1 MDTRFNKRLGDI
13 FITKPRRSEIA
24 PITFNVNERRINTR
38 TFPSPLILVGVFLA
52 LILVGAFLLSAPFAH
67 HEQGWGDPVLSIF
80 TATSAVTVTGLI
92 IVDTATYWTSSGQVI
107 ILLLM
112 FVGGLGFMTLAA
124 FLLAVLGQRVSMA
137 QRLLIRETLGSE
149 NMGGIQRLSVTIV
162 IAAISIQIIG
172 FLALFARFL
181 FSGSLSESPGEA
193 AWQALFHSV
202 SGFNNAG
209 FVILNHSDG
218 LHAFRE
224 DFVVLSIIGWLII
237 LGSLSFWVV
246 VDLVSKDSIRKFS
259 LVSKIVLSMTIVL
272 IITGTLFFL
281 FAESNN
287 PKTIGD
293 LPLNAQIGVSIF
305 EGVSGRTAGFS
316 TIDYGYAR
324 PATDVFMSLLMFIGG
339 ATGSVAGGIKVTTF
353 FIIVLSVVAI
363 IRERANVTA
372 FGREIPPTTVRRSY
386 AVAIVCLAFI
396 FLCTLCLALTNSHV
410 LIRDLAFESVSAF
423 GTVGLSTGA
432 TGELNALGH
441 VIVAITMFIGRVGPI
456 IVGLRMVPNREA
468 SPYRYATEPVTIG

>member
-1 MDTRFNKRLGDI
+1 
-13 FITKPRRSEIA
+13 
-24 PITFNVNERRINTR
+24 
-38 TFPSPLILVGVFLA
+38 LVGVFLA

-67 HEQGWGDPVLSIF
+67 HEQGWGDPILSIF

-92 IVDTATYWTSSGQVI
+92 VVDTATYWTSNGQVI

-137 QRLLIRETLGSE
+137 QRLLIRESLGSE

-162 IAAISIQIIG
+162 AAAISIQVIG

-181 FSGSLSESPGEA
+181 FSESPGEA

-259 LVSKIVLSMTIVL
+259 LVSKIVLSTTIVL

-293 LPLNAQIGVSIF
+293 LPLSAQIGVSIF

-353 FIIVLSVVAI
+353 FIIVLSIVAI
-363 IRERANVTA
+363 IRERAHVTA
-372 FGREIPPTTVRRSY
+372 FGREISPVTVRRSY
-386 AVAIVCLAFI
+386 AVTLICLAFI

-432 TGELNALGH
+432 TGELNGLGH
-441 VIVAITMFIGRVGPI
+441 MIVAITMFIGRVGPI

>member
-24 PITFNVNERRINTR
+24 PITFNVDERRINAR
-38 TFPSPLILVGVFLA
+38 TFPSPLILVAVFLA
-52 LILVGAFLLSAPFAH
+52 LILVGALLLSAPFAH

-162 IAAISIQIIG
+162 AAAISIQVIG
-172 FLALFARFL
+172 FFALFARFL
-181 FSGSLSESPGEA
+181 FLESPGEA

-209 FVILNHSDG
+209 FVILNQSDG

-224 DFVVLSIIGWLII
+224 DFIVLSIIGWLII
-237 LGSLSFWVV
+237 LG
-246 VDLVSKDSIRKFS
+246 DRK
-259 LVSKIVLSMTIVL
+259 
-272 IITGTLFFL
+272 
-281 FAESNN
+281 
-287 PKTIGD
+287 
-293 LPLNAQIGVSIF
+293 
-305 EGVSGRTAGFS
+305 
-316 TIDYGYAR
+316 
-324 PATDVFMSLLMFIGG
+324 
-339 ATGSVAGGIKVTTF
+339 
-353 FIIVLSVVAI
+353 SVV
-363 IRERANVTA
+363 
-372 FGREIPPTTVRRSY
+372 
-386 AVAIVCLAFI
+386 
-396 FLCTLCLALTNSHV
+396 
-410 LIRDLAFESVSAF
+410 
-423 GTVGLSTGA
+423 
-432 TGELNALGH
+432 
-441 VIVAITMFIGRVGPI
+441 
-456 IVGLRMVPNREA
+456 
-468 SPYRYATEPVTIG
+468 

>member
-24 PITFNVNERRINTR
+24 PVTFNVNERRIKAR
-38 TFPSPLILVGVFLA
+38 TFSSPLILVGVFLA

-67 HEQGWGDPVLSIF
+67 HEQGWGDPILSIF
-80 TATSAVTVTGLI
+80 TATSAVTVTGLTV
-92 IVDTATYWTSSGQVI
+92 VDTATYWTSNGQVI

-124 FLLAVLGQRVSMA
+124 FLLAVLGQRVSMS
-137 QRLLIRETLGSE
+137 QRLLIRESLGSE
-149 NMGGIQRLSVTIV
+149 NMGGI
-162 IAAISIQIIG
+162 
-172 FLALFARFL
+172 LF
-181 FSGSLSESPGEA
+181 SESPGEA

-259 LVSKIVLSMTIVL
+259 LVSKIILSTTIVL
-272 IITGTLFFL
+272 IIIGTLFFF

-293 LPLNAQIGVSIF
+293 LPLNAQIGVSVF

-353 FIIVLSVVAI
+353 FIIVFSIVAI
-363 IRERANVTA
+363 IRERAHVTA
-372 FGREIPPTTVRRSY
+372 FGREISPVTVRRSY
-386 AVAIVCLAFI
+386 AVTLICLAFI

-432 TGELNALGH
+432 TGELNDLGH
-441 VIVAITMFIGRVGPI
+441 MIVAITMFIGRVGPI

>member
-38 TFPSPLILVGVFLA
+38 TFSSPLILIGVFLA
-52 LILVGAFLLSAPFAH
+52 LILVGALLLSAPFAH

-92 IVDTATYWTSSGQVI
+92 IVDTATYWTPSGQVI

-162 IAAISIQIIG
+162 AAAISIQIIG

-181 FSGSLSESPGEA
+181 FSESLGEA

-209 FVILNHSDG
+209 FVILSQSDG

-272 IITGTLFFL
+272 IITGALFFF

-293 LPLNAQIGVSIF
+293 LPLNTQIGVSIF

-316 TIDYGYAR
+316 TIDYRYAR

-363 IRERANVTA
+363 IRERADVTA
-372 FGREIPPTTVRRSY
+372 FGREISPTTVRRSY
-386 AVAIVCLAFI
+386 AVALICLAFI

-432 TGELNALGH
+432 TGELNGLGH

>member
-1 MDTRFNKRLGDI
+1 MNTRFYKRLGDV
-13 FITKPRRSEIA
+13 FVNKPRRVEIA
-24 PITFNVNERRINTR
+24 PVTFNVDERRLSAR
-38 TFPSPLILVGVFLA
+38 TFSSPLILIGVFLT
-52 LILVGAFLLSAPFAH
+52 LILVGAALLSAPFAH
-67 HEQGWGDPVLSIF
+67 YDEGWGDPIVSIF
-80 TATSAVTVTGLI
+80 TATSAVTVTGL
-92 IVDTATYWTSSGQVI
+92 VLGDTATHWTTEGQAVI
-107 ILLLM
+107 LVLM

-137 QRLLIRETLGSE
+137 QRLLIRETLGSQ

-162 IAAISIQIIG
+162 VSAIAIQVLG
-172 FLALFARFL
+172 FLALFGRFL
-181 FSGSLSESPGEA
+181 FLESPGEA
-193 AWQALFHSV
+193 AWQAIFHAV

-209 FVILNHSDG
+209 FIILNNADG
-218 LHAFRE
+218 LNSFRE
-224 DFVVLSIIGWLII
+224 DYVVLSILGWLII

-246 VDLVSKDSIRKFS
+246 ADLVTKNSFRTFS
-259 LVSKIVLSMTIVL
+259 LVSKIVLLMTVAL
-272 IITGTLFFL
+272 IAVGALFF
-281 FAESNN
+281 FFSESNN

-293 LPLNAQIGVSIF
+293 LPINAQIGVSVF
-305 EGVSGRTAGFS
+305 EGISGRTAGFS

-353 FIIVLSVVAI
+353 FIIVLSVVAL
-363 IRERANVTA
+363 IRERAHVTA
-372 FGREIPPTTVRRSY
+372 FGREIAPATVRRSY
-386 AVAIVCLAFI
+386 AVTLICLAFV
-396 FLCTLCLALTNSHV
+396 FLCTLLLALSNSHI

-432 TGELNALGH
+432 TTELNAFGR
-441 VIVAITMFIGRVGPI
+441 VVVTITMFIGRVGPI

>member
-1 MDTRFNKRLGDI
+1 MDTRFNKRPGDI

-24 PITFNVNERRINTR
+24 PVTFNVNERRINAR
-38 TFPSPLILVGVFLA
+38 TFSSPLILIGVFLA
-52 LILVGAFLLSAPFAH
+52 LILLGALLLSAPFAH

-92 IVDTATYWTSSGQVI
+92 VVDTATYWTSSGQVI

-162 IAAISIQIIG
+162 VAAISIQVIG
-172 FLALFARFL
+172 FFALFARFL
-181 FSGSLSESPGEA
+181 FLEPPGEA

-209 FVILNHSDG
+209 FVILNQSDG

-224 DFVVLSIIGWLII
+224 DFIVLSIIGWLII

-246 VDLVSKDSIRKFS
+246 LDLVSKDSIRKFS
-259 LVSKIVLSMTIVL
+259 LVTKIVLSMTIGL
-272 IITGTLFFL
+272 IITGALFFL

-293 LPLNAQIGVSIF
+293 LPINAQIGVSIF

-363 IRERANVTA
+363 IRERAHVTA
-372 FGREIPPTTVRRSY
+372 FGREIAPTTVRRSY
-386 AVAIVCLAFI
+386 AVTLICLGFI

-410 LIRDLAFESVSAF
+410 LIRDLAFESFSAF

-432 TGELNALGH
+432 TGELNRLGH
-441 VIVAITMFIGRVGPI
+441 VIIAITMFIGRVGPI

>member
-1 MDTRFNKRLGDI
+1 
-13 FITKPRRSEIA
+13 
-24 PITFNVNERRINTR
+24 
-38 TFPSPLILVGVFLA
+38 
-52 LILVGAFLLSAPFAH
+52 
-67 HEQGWGDPVLSIF
+67 
-80 TATSAVTVTGLI
+80 
-92 IVDTATYWTSSGQVI
+92 
-107 ILLLM
+107 
-112 FVGGLGFMTLAA
+112 
-124 FLLAVLGQRVSMA
+124 
-137 QRLLIRETLGSE
+137 
-149 NMGGIQRLSVTIV
+149 MGGIQRLSVTIV
-162 IAAISIQIIG
+162 AAAISIQVIG
-172 FLALFARFL
+172 FFALFARFL
-181 FSGSLSESPGEA
+181 FLESPGEA

-209 FVILNHSDG
+209 FVILNQSDG

-224 DFVVLSIIGWLII
+224 DFIVLSIIGWLII

-246 VDLVSKDSIRKFS
+246 LDLVSKDSLRKFS
-259 LVSKIVLSMTIVL
+259 LVTKIVLLMTVAL
-272 IITGTLFFL
+272 IITGASFFL

-293 LPLNAQIGVSIF
+293 LPINAQIGVSIF

-363 IRERANVTA
+363 IRERAHVTA
-372 FGREIPPTTVRRSY
+372 FGREISPTTVRRSY
-386 AVAIVCLAFI
+386 AVTLICLGFI
-396 FLCTLCLALTNSHV
+396 FLCTLCLALTNSHI

-432 TGELNALGH
+432 TEELNRLGH

>member
-107 ILLLM
+107 
-112 FVGGLGFMTLAA
+112 MTLAA

-181 FSGSLSESPGEA
+181 FSESLSESPGEA

-441 VIVAITMFIGRVGPI
+441 VIVVITMFIGRVGPI

-468 SPYRYATEPVTIG
+468 SPYRYVTEPVTIG

>member
-181 FSGSLSESPGEA
+181 FSESLSESPGEA

>member
-1 MDTRFNKRLGDI
+1 MNTRFNKRLGDI
-13 FITKPRRSEIA
+13 FVNKPRRSEIS
-24 PITFNVNERRINTR
+24 PVTFNVDERSMNAR

-52 LILVGAFLLSAPFAH
+52 LILVGAILLSAPFAH
-67 HEQGWGDPVLSIF
+67 HGDGWGDPISAAF
-80 TATSAVTVTGLI
+80 TATSAVTVTGL
-92 IVDTATYWTSSGQVI
+92 VVSDTATHWTSIGQGI

-112 FVGGLGFMTLAA
+112 FVGGLRFMTLAA

-137 QRLLIRETLGSE
+137 QRLLIRETLGSQ

-162 IAAISIQIIG
+162 LVAVGIQILG

-181 FSGSLSESPGEA
+181 FLESPGEA
-193 AWQALFHSV
+193 AWQAIFHSV

-209 FVILNHSDG
+209 FIILNSPDG
-218 LHAFRE
+218 LHSFRE
-224 DFVVLSIIGWLII
+224 DYIILSVIGWLII

-246 VDLVSKDSIRKFS
+246 ADLATKNSFRTFS
-259 LVSKIVLSMTIVL
+259 LVSKIVLLMTVSL
-272 IITGTLFFL
+272 IIVGSLFFF
-281 FAESNN
+281 FAETNN
-287 PKTIGD
+287 SDTIGD

-305 EGVSGRTAGFS
+305 EGISGRTAGFS
-316 TIDYGYAR
+316 TIDYGYTR

-353 FIIVLSVVAI
+353 IIILSVVAL
-363 IRERANVTA
+363 IRERAHVTA
-372 FGREIPPTTVRRSY
+372 FGREIAPSTVRRSY
-386 AVAIVCLAFI
+386 AVTLICLAFV
-396 FLCTLCLALTNSHV
+396 FLCTLLLALTNSHV
-410 LIRDLAFESVSAF
+410 LVRDLAFESFSAF

-432 TGELNALGH
+432 TSELNSLGR
-441 VIVAITMFIGRVGPI
+441 VIVTITMFIGRVGPI

>member
-1 MDTRFNKRLGDI
+1 MDTRFNKRPGDI

-24 PITFNVNERRINTR
+24 PVTFNVNERRISAR
-38 TFPSPLILVGVFLA
+38 TFSSPLILVGVFLA
-52 LILVGAFLLSAPFAH
+52 LILVGALLLSAPFSH

-92 IVDTATYWTSSGQVI
+92 IVDTATYWTSGGQVI

-137 QRLLIRETLGSE
+137 QRMLIRETLGSE

-162 IAAISIQIIG
+162 VTAISIQIIG

-181 FSGSLSESPGEA
+181 FLESPGEA

-209 FVILNHSDG
+209 FVILNYSDG
-218 LHAFRE
+218 LHALRE

-259 LVSKIVLSMTIVL
+259 LVSKIVLSTTIVL
-272 IITGTLFFL
+272 IITGALFFF

-287 PKTIGD
+287 PKTIEN
-293 LPLNAQIGVSIF
+293 LPLNTQIGVSIF

-316 TIDYGYAR
+316 TIDYRYAR

-363 IRERANVTA
+363 IRERAHVTA
-372 FGREIPPTTVRRSY
+372 FGREISPTTVRRSY
-386 AVAIVCLAFI
+386 AVTLICLAFI
-396 FLCTLCLALTNSHV
+396 FLCTLCLALTNSHI

>member
-24 PITFNVNERRINTR
+24 PITFNVNERRINAR
-38 TFPSPLILVGVFLA
+38 TFSSPLILVGVFLA

-67 HEQGWGDPVLSIF
+67 HEQGWGDPILSIF

-92 IVDTATYWTSSGQVI
+92 VVDTATYWTSNGQVI

-137 QRLLIRETLGSE
+137 QRLLIRESLGSE

-162 IAAISIQIIG
+162 AAAISIQVIG

-181 FSGSLSESPGEA
+181 FSESPGEA

-259 LVSKIVLSMTIVL
+259 LVSKIVLSTTIVL

-293 LPLNAQIGVSIF
+293 LPLSAQIGVSIF

-353 FIIVLSVVAI
+353 FIIVLSIVAI
-363 IRERANVTA
+363 IRERAHVTA
-372 FGREIPPTTVRRSY
+372 FGREISPVTVRRSY
-386 AVAIVCLAFI
+386 AVTLICLAFI

-432 TGELNALGH
+432 TGELNGLGH
-441 VIVAITMFIGRVGPI
+441 MIVAITMFIGRVGPI

>member
-1 MDTRFNKRLGDI
+1 
-13 FITKPRRSEIA
+13 
-24 PITFNVNERRINTR
+24 
-38 TFPSPLILVGVFLA
+38 
-52 LILVGAFLLSAPFAH
+52 
-67 HEQGWGDPVLSIF
+67 
-80 TATSAVTVTGLI
+80 
-92 IVDTATYWTSSGQVI
+92 
-107 ILLLM
+107 
-112 FVGGLGFMTLAA
+112 MTLAA

-162 IAAISIQIIG
+162 AAAISIQLIG

-181 FSGSLSESPGEA
+181 FSESPGEA

-246 VDLVSKDSIRKFS
+246 VDLVSKDSLRKFS

-272 IITGTLFFL
+272 IITGALFFF

-293 LPLNAQIGVSIF
+293 LPLNTQIGVSIF

-316 TIDYGYAR
+316 TIDYRYAR

-353 FIIVLSVVAI
+353 FIIVLSIVAI
-363 IRERANVTA
+363 IRERADVTA
-372 FGREIPPTTVRRSY
+372 FGREISPTTVRRSY
-386 AVAIVCLAFI
+386 AVALICLAFI

-432 TGELNALGH
+432 TGELNGLGH

>member
-181 FSGSLSESPGEA
+181 FSESLSESPGEA

-209 FVILNHSDG
+209 VVILNHSDG

-372 FGREIPPTTVRRSY
+372 FGREISPTTVRRSY

>member
-1 MDTRFNKRLGDI
+1 MNTRFNKRLGDI
-13 FITKPRRSEIA
+13 FVNKPRRSEIS
-24 PITFNVNERRINTR
+24 PVTFNVDERSMNAR

-52 LILVGAFLLSAPFAH
+52 LILVGAILLSTPFAH
-67 HEQGWGDPVLSIF
+67 HGDGWGDPISAVF
-80 TATSAVTVTGLI
+80 TATSAVTVTGL
-92 IVDTATYWTSSGQVI
+92 VVSDTATHWTSIGQGI

-137 QRLLIRETLGSE
+137 QRLLIRETLGSQ

-162 IAAISIQIIG
+162 LVAVGIQILG
-172 FLALFARFL
+172 LFARFL
-181 FSGSLSESPGEA
+181 FLESPGEA
-193 AWQALFHSV
+193 AWQAIFHSV

-209 FVILNHSDG
+209 FIILNSPDG
-218 LHAFRE
+218 LHSFRE
-224 DFVVLSIIGWLII
+224 DYIILSVIGWLII

-246 VDLVSKDSIRKFS
+246 ADLATKNSFRTFS
-259 LVSKIVLSMTIVL
+259 LVSKIVLLMTVSL
-272 IITGTLFFL
+272 IIVGSLFFF
-281 FAESNN
+281 FAETNN
-287 PKTIGD
+287 SDTIGD

-305 EGVSGRTAGFS
+305 EGISGRTAGFS
-316 TIDYGYAR
+316 TIDYGYTR

-353 FIIVLSVVAI
+353 FIIILSIVAL
-363 IRERANVTA
+363 IRERAHVTA
-372 FGREIPPTTVRRSY
+372 FGREIAPSTVRRSY
-386 AVAIVCLAFI
+386 AVTLICLAFV
-396 FLCTLCLALTNSHV
+396 FLCTLLLALTNSHV
-410 LIRDLAFESVSAF
+410 LVRDLAFESFSAF

-432 TGELNALGH
+432 TSELNSLGR
-441 VIVAITMFIGRVGPI
+441 VIVTITMFIGRVGPI

>member
-38 TFPSPLILVGVFLA
+38 TFSSPLILIGVFLA
-52 LILVGAFLLSAPFAH
+52 LILVGALLLSAPFAH

-92 IVDTATYWTSSGQVI
+92 IVDTATYWTPSGQVI

-162 IAAISIQIIG
+162 AAAISIQIIG

-181 FSGSLSESPGEA
+181 FSESLGEA

-272 IITGTLFFL
+272 IITGALFFF

-293 LPLNAQIGVSIF
+293 LPLNTQIGVSIF

-316 TIDYGYAR
+316 TIDYRYAR

-363 IRERANVTA
+363 IRERADVTA
-372 FGREIPPTTVRRSY
+372 FGREISPTTVRRSY
-386 AVAIVCLAFI
+386 AVALICLAFI

-423 GTVGLSTGA
+423 GTVGLTTGA
-432 TGELNALGH
+432 TGELNGLGH

>member
-1 MDTRFNKRLGDI
+1 MDTRFNKRPGDI

-24 PITFNVNERRINTR
+24 PVTFNVDERRINAR
-38 TFPSPLILVGVFLA
+38 TFSSPLILIGVFLA
-52 LILVGAFLLSAPFAH
+52 LILLGALLLSAPFAH

-92 IVDTATYWTSSGQVI
+92 VVDTATYWTSSGQVI

-162 IAAISIQIIG
+162 VAAISIQVVG
-172 FLALFARFL
+172 FFALFARFL
-181 FSGSLSESPGEA
+181 FLEPPGEA

-209 FVILNHSDG
+209 FVILNQSDG

-224 DFVVLSIIGWLII
+224 DFIVLSIIGWLII

-246 VDLVSKDSIRKFS
+246 LDLVSKDSIRKFS
-259 LVSKIVLSMTIVL
+259 LVTKIVLSMTIGL
-272 IITGTLFFL
+272 IITGALFFL

-293 LPLNAQIGVSIF
+293 LPINAQIGVSIF

-363 IRERANVTA
+363 IRERAHVTA
-372 FGREIPPTTVRRSY
+372 FGREIAPTTVRRSY
-386 AVAIVCLAFI
+386 AVTLICLGFI

-410 LIRDLAFESVSAF
+410 LIRDLAFESFSAF

-432 TGELNALGH
+432 TGELNRLGH
-441 VIVAITMFIGRVGPI
+441 VIIAITMFIGRVGPI

>member
-24 PITFNVNERRINTR
+24 PVTFNVNERRIKAR
-38 TFPSPLILVGVFLA
+38 TFSSPLILVGVFLA

-67 HEQGWGDPVLSIF
+67 HEQGWGDPILSIF
-80 TATSAVTVTGLI
+80 TATSAVTVTGLTV
-92 IVDTATYWTSSGQVI
+92 VDTATYWTSNGQVI

-124 FLLAVLGQRVSMA
+124 FLLAVLGQRVSMS
-137 QRLLIRETLGSE
+137 QRLLIRESLGSE

-162 IAAISIQIIG
+162 ATAISIQVIG

-181 FSGSLSESPGEA
+181 FSESPGEA

-259 LVSKIVLSMTIVL
+259 LVSKIILSTTIVL
-272 IITGTLFFL
+272 IIIGTLFFF

-293 LPLNAQIGVSIF
+293 LPLNAQIGVSVF

-353 FIIVLSVVAI
+353 FIIVFSIVAI
-363 IRERANVTA
+363 IRERAHVTA
-372 FGREIPPTTVRRSY
+372 FGREISPVTVRRSY
-386 AVAIVCLAFI
+386 AVTLICLAFI

-432 TGELNALGH
+432 TGELNDLGH
-441 VIVAITMFIGRVGPI
+441 MIVAITMFIGRVGPI

>member
-38 TFPSPLILVGVFLA
+38 TFSSPLILIGVFLA
-52 LILVGAFLLSAPFAH
+52 LILVGALLLSAPFAH

-92 IVDTATYWTSSGQVI
+92 IVDTATYWTPSGQVI

-162 IAAISIQIIG
+162 AAAISIQIIG

-181 FSGSLSESPGEA
+181 FLESPGEA

-272 IITGTLFFL
+272 IITGASFFF

-293 LPLNAQIGVSIF
+293 LPLNTQIGVSIF

-316 TIDYGYAR
+316 TIDYRYAR

-363 IRERANVTA
+363 IRERADVTA
-372 FGREIPPTTVRRSY
+372 FGREISPTTVRRSY
-386 AVAIVCLAFI
+386 AVALICLAFI
-396 FLCTLCLALTNSHV
+396 CLCTLCLALTNSHV

>member
-1 MDTRFNKRLGDI
+1 MDTRFNKRPGDI

-24 PITFNVNERRINTR
+24 PVTFNVDERRINAR
-38 TFPSPLILVGVFLA
+38 TFSSPLILIGVFLA
-52 LILVGAFLLSAPFAH
+52 LILLGALLLSAPFAH

-92 IVDTATYWTSSGQVI
+92 VVDTATYWTSSGQVI

-124 FLLAVLGQRVSMA
+124 FLLSVLGQRVSMA

-162 IAAISIQIIG
+162 VAAISIQVIG
-172 FLALFARFL
+172 FFALFARFL
-181 FSGSLSESPGEA
+181 FLEPPGEA

-209 FVILNHSDG
+209 FVILNQSDG

-224 DFVVLSIIGWLII
+224 DFIVLSIIGWLII

-246 VDLVSKDSIRKFS
+246 LDLVSKDSIRKFS
-259 LVSKIVLSMTIVL
+259 LVTKIVLSMTIAL
-272 IITGTLFFL
+272 IITGALFFL

-293 LPLNAQIGVSIF
+293 LPINAQIGVSIF

-363 IRERANVTA
+363 IRERAHVTA
-372 FGREIPPTTVRRSY
+372 FGREIAPTTVRRSY
-386 AVAIVCLAFI
+386 AVTLICLGFI

-410 LIRDLAFESVSAF
+410 LIRDLAFESFSAF

-432 TGELNALGH
+432 TGELNRLGH
-441 VIVAITMFIGRVGPI
+441 VIIAITMFIGRVGPI